1 MTSGGPAE
9 IAGLTPETD
18 YILGTADQVFRN
30 PDVMTDMVCYGLH
43 VSIH

>member
-9 IAGLTPETD
+9 IAGLAPETD

-43 VSIH
+43 VSVH